1 MSDNLHL
8 VDYLFIDNPFP
19 ALKFSGSIGGHWPAI
34 TQFPAY
40 WPQCLQKIQK
50 SMATSGLPS
59 RYLKVYLKCL
69 KSLNSS
75 VVFVKF
81 SFGDDQLN

>member
-8 VDYLFIDNPFP
+8 VDYLLIDNPFP

-59 RYLKVYLKCL
+59 IKVFEGI
-69 KSLNSS
+69 SEM
-75 VVFVKF
+75 FEIFKF
-81 SFGDDQLN
+81 ICCVC